1 MNRLAFLASTSAA
14 IVAARLPVFAADMVG
29 RTMTQA
35 ALFNALPPGRPGQWT
50 RVILGSGAVY
60 QKQIGIGREPNS
72 TGHVTYFETQV
83 GMPGGSCNPASM
95 RKAYLRDGRI
105 GSLLDEYAL
114 SINIGRTENMIYRYG
129 DSAGAKSAGDD
140 TLHLFDERYLYDRRP
155 MHVVAV
161 TTERIHVA
169 SAMHETTRV
178 VGEYRTAG
186 NGNDRLQRV
195 ELWHSPAFPF
205 GLAKYRATLR
215 GLDPFEM
222 HVYTHGDRFASML
235 AMKLDDVRAA
245 TKDGQYGQ
253 IPTGGIAN

>member
-1 MNRLAFLASTSAA
+1 MNRLAFLASSSAA
-14 IVAARLPVFAADMVG
+14 IVVARVPVFGAELVG
-29 RTMTQA
+29 ATMTQGE
-35 ALFNALPPGRPGQWT
+35 LFDALPAGRPGQWT
-50 RVILGSGAVY
+50 RVILGSGATY
-60 QKQIGIGREPNS
+60 QKQIGIGREAN
-72 TGHVTYFETQV
+72 TAGEVTYFETQV

-95 RKAYLRDGRI
+95 RKAYLRDGRV

-129 DSAGAKSAGDD
+129 DSAGAKTAGDD

-155 MHVVAV
+155 MRVVSV
-161 TTERIHVA
+161 KTERIHVA
-169 SAMHETTRV
+169 SAMHETTHV
-178 VGEYRTAG
+178 ACEYRTAG
-186 NGNDRLQRV
+186 TGNERLQHV

-222 HVYTHGDRFASML
+222 HVYSHGERFASML